1 MDQLGRCYPL
11 KLRNM
16 AYCGLCAAWMV
27 VCAWLAVPMGD
38 TVITMQTFG
47 VFFALSLLGGKKGTI
62 ACCVY
67 LLLGAVGLPV
77 FSGFQ
82 GGIGILLGP
91 TGGYLFGF
99 MLTCLSY
106 WLMEGR
112 LSQWLNMAV
121 GLLLC
126 YICGSCWFY
135 FAYTEAGLWM
145 VVLKCVVPYLL
156 PDALKLALAVIVSK
170 QIKLYKS
177 TP

>member
-1 MDQLGRCYPL
+1 M

-16 AYCGLCAAWMV
+16 VRCGLCAALMG
-27 VCAWLAVPMGD
+27 VCAWLAVPVGD

-47 VFFALSLLGGKKGTI
+47 VFFGLGLLGGKKGTI

-106 WLMEGR
+106 CLLEGR
-112 LSQWLNMAV
+112 VPMWLNMVV

-126 YICGSCWFY
+126 YICGSLWFY
-135 FAYTEAGLWM
+135 FAYTEAGLWA

-156 PDALKLALAVIVSK
+156 PDALKLTLAVVIGK
-170 QIKLYKS
+170 RMKENIQ
-177 TP
+177 